1 MNKMC
6 PLIFCKGSPEP
17 QPMWFNIS
25 LFRGE
30 CMVDDDCSLETACL
44 QVEIFPTY
52 PLNHRHDK
60 MLPEHITTFTI
71 FDLQHHCIDPC
82 TTGTCRAADFCRVSF
97 HFDHYSQV
105 STDGIAR
112 FTFIFKSHWICQ
124 YFQKFISMKFNWTF
138 QFLFKFCLVISG
150 VL

>member
-1 MNKMC
+1 
-6 PLIFCKGSPEP
+6 
-17 QPMWFNIS
+17 MWFDIS

-97 HFDHYSQV
+97 HFDYYSQV
-105 STDGIAR
+105 LVLYASLKFSNQTGLMIGSQ
-112 FTFIFKSHWICQ
+112 SHVDELLGTCCLE
-124 YFQKFISMKFNWTF
+124 
-138 QFLFKFCLVISG
+138 FLFTCCLLIEG
-150 VL
+150 VLIFDKEKW